1 MTRLTSNSTS
11 YRETDPE
18 FKIGDIVPPAIFTRF
33 GTQEFSPLL
42 AAERRPMWTSLQ
54 IGREVKEMVHDR
66 LA

>member
-1 MTRLTSNSTS
+1 MTSLTSYSTS

-18 FKIGDIVPPAIFTRF
+18 FKIGDVVPPPIFSRF
-33 GTQEFSPLL
+33 GNQGFSPLL

>member
-1 MTRLTSNSTS
+1 MTRLTSYSTS

-18 FKIGDIVPPAIFTRF
+18 FKIGVVVSPPIFTRF
-33 GTQEFSPLL
+33 GTQGFSTLL

-54 IGREVKEMVHDR
+54 IGREVKEMVHDW